1 MISCSKSAEKV
12 PAHELRRSLTM
23 KPATPKQISFIKSLV
38 AQTGAYQDGEG
49 MTVNMTVYPRLD
61 LESALEGEVSS
72 LHASKIIE
80 ALKDAPVIRE
90 SPSVESAEAP
100 ATPKQILL
108 IADLLSRLDKDAES
122 ENAVPEGFTK
132 RQASEKISQLL
143 REDKLR
149 RNAGRIPA

>member
-1 MISCSKSAEKV
+1 
-12 PAHELRRSLTM
+12 M
-23 KPATPKQISFIKSLV
+23 KPATLKQISFIKRL
-38 AQTGAYQDGEG
+38 ATQTGAYQDGEG

-80 ALKDAPVIRE
+80 ALKSAPVINE
-90 SPSVESAEAP
+90 TSSPSAGDTAAL

-108 IADLLSRLDKDAES
+108 IADLLDRLGKEKEAEGTI
-122 ENAVPEGFTK
+122 PEGFTK
-132 RQASEKISQLL
+132 KQASDMISRLL

-149 RNAGRIPA
+149 RNAGRILA

>member
-1 MISCSKSAEKV
+1 
-12 PAHELRRSLTM
+12 M

-49 MTVNMTVYPRLD
+49 MVVNMTIYPRLD

-72 LHASKIIE
+72 LHASKIID

-90 SPSVESAEAP
+90 ISSTERVESP

-108 IADLLSRLDKDAES
+108 IADLLDRLGKEKEAEGT
-122 ENAVPEGFTK
+122 VPEGFTK
-132 RQASEKISQLL
+132 KQASEMISQLL

>member
-1 MISCSKSAEKV
+1 
-12 PAHELRRSLTM
+12 M
-23 KPATPKQISFIKSLV
+23 KPATPKQISFIKRLV

-49 MTVNMTVYPRLD
+49 MTVNMSVYPRLD
-61 LESALEGEVSS
+61 LESALQGEVSF

-80 ALKDAPVIRE
+80 ALKSAPVINE
-90 SPSVESAEAP
+90 NPSSEKPEA

-108 IADLLSRLDKDAES
+108 IADLLDRLGKEKEAEGT
-122 ENAVPEGFTK
+122 VPENFTK
-132 RQASEKISQLL
+132 KQASEMISRLL

>member
-1 MISCSKSAEKV
+1 
-12 PAHELRRSLTM
+12 M

-49 MTVNMTVYPRLD
+49 MVVNMTIYPRLD

-90 SPSVESAEAP
+90 SPSAESVKAP

>member
-1 MISCSKSAEKV
+1 
-12 PAHELRRSLTM
+12 M

-38 AQTGAYQDGEG
+38 AQTSAYQDGEG
-49 MTVNMTVYPRLD
+49 MMVNMTIYPRLD

-72 LHASKIIE
+72 LHASKIID

-90 SPSVESAEAP
+90 VPSIKGTEEP

-108 IADLLSRLDKDAES
+108 IADLLSRLGKDAES
-122 ENAVPEGFTK
+122 TDTVPEGFTK

>member
-1 MISCSKSAEKV
+1 
-12 PAHELRRSLTM
+12 M
-23 KPATPKQISFIKSLV
+23 KPATLKQISFIKRLAV
-38 AQTGAYQDGEG
+38 QTGAYQDGEG

-61 LESALEGEVSS
+61 LESTLQGEASS

-80 ALKDAPVIRE
+80 ALKSAPVINE
-90 SPSVESAEAP
+90 ASSSSAGDTAAL

-108 IADLLSRLDKDAES
+108 IADLLDRLGKEKEAEGT
-122 ENAVPEGFTK
+122 VPEGFTK
-132 RQASEKISQLL
+132 KRASEMISQLI

>member
-1 MISCSKSAEKV
+1 
-12 PAHELRRSLTM
+12 M
-23 KPATPKQISFIKSLV
+23 KPATLKQISFIKRL
-38 AQTGAYQDGEG
+38 ATQTGAYQDGEG

-72 LHASKIIE
+72 LHASKIID

-90 SPSVESAEAP
+90 APSIKGTEEP

-108 IADLLSRLDKDAES
+108 IADLLNRLGKDAED
-122 ENAVPEGFTK
+122 EDTVPEGFTK
-132 RQASEKISQLL
+132 KQASDMISQLL

>member
-1 MISCSKSAEKV
+1 
-12 PAHELRRSLTM
+12 M
-23 KPATPKQISFIKSLV
+23 KPATVKQVAFIKRLA

-49 MTVNMTVYPRLD
+49 MVVNMKIYPRLD

-80 ALKDAPVIRE
+80 ALKSAPVVRE
-90 SPSVESAEAP
+90 IPSTEGISVP

-108 IADLLSRLDKDAES
+108 IADLLSRLGKDAES
-122 ENAVPEGFTK
+122 ENVVPEGFTK
-132 RQASEKISQLL
+132 KQASDMISQLI

>member
-1 MISCSKSAEKV
+1 MKSATV
-12 PAHELRRSLTM
+12 
-23 KPATPKQISFIKSLV
+23 KQVAFIKRLA

-61 LESALEGEVSS
+61 LESALEGGVTS

-80 ALKDAPVIRE
+80 ALKKAPVVRGI
-90 SPSVESAEAP
+90 PSTEGISAP

-108 IADLLSRLDKDAES
+108 IADLLSRLGKDAES
-122 ENAVPEGFTK
+122 EGTIPEGFTK
-132 RQASEKISQLL
+132 KQASEMISQLL

-149 RNAGRIPA
+149 KNAGRIPA

>member
-1 MISCSKSAEKV
+1 
-12 PAHELRRSLTM
+12 M
-23 KPATPKQISFIKSLV
+23 KPATVKQVALIKRLA

-49 MTVNMTVYPRLD
+49 MVVNMKIYPRLD

-80 ALKDAPVIRE
+80 ALKSAPVVRE
-90 SPSVESAEAP
+90 IPSTEGISVP

-108 IADLLSRLDKDAES
+108 IADLLSRLGKDAES

-132 RQASEKISQLL
+132 KQASDMIAQLI

>member
-1 MISCSKSAEKV
+1 
-12 PAHELRRSLTM
+12 M

-49 MTVNMTVYPRLD
+49 MTVNMTMYPRLD
-61 LESALEGEVSS
+61 LESTLQGEASS

-80 ALKDAPVIRE
+80 ALKSAPVINE
-90 SPSVESAEAP
+90 TSPLTSAGDTAAP
-100 ATPKQILL
+100 ATSKQILL
-108 IADLLSRLDKDAES
+108 IADLLSRLGKDEEAEK
-122 ENAVPEGFTK
+122 PIPKGFTK
-132 RQASEKISQLL
+132 KQASEKISQLI

>member
-1 MISCSKSAEKV
+1 M
-12 PAHELRRSLTM
+12 
-23 KPATPKQISFIKSLV
+23 
-38 AQTGAYQDGEG
+38 
-49 MTVNMTVYPRLD
+49 
-61 LESALEGEVSS
+61 SS

>member
-1 MISCSKSAEKV
+1 
-12 PAHELRRSLTM
+12 M
-23 KPATPKQISFIKSLV
+23 KPATPKQISSIKRLAV
-38 AQTGAYQDGEG
+38 QTGAYQDGEG

-72 LHASKIIE
+72 LHASKIID

-90 SPSVESAEAP
+90 ISSTERVESP

-108 IADLLSRLDKDAES
+108 IADLLDRLGKDAEA
-122 ENAVPEGFTK
+122 EGTVPEGFTK
-132 RQASEKISQLL
+132 KQASDMISQLL

>member
-1 MISCSKSAEKV
+1 
-12 PAHELRRSLTM
+12 M
-23 KPATPKQISFIKSLV
+23 KTATVKQVAFIKRLV
-38 AQTGAYQDGEG
+38 TQTGAHQDGEG
-49 MTVNMTVYPRLD
+49 MVVNMKIYPRLD

-80 ALKDAPVIRE
+80 ALKKAPVVKEI
-90 SPSVESAEAP
+90 PSSEGAEAL

-108 IADLLSRLDKDAES
+108 IADLLSRLGKDEEAEKPI
-122 ENAVPEGFTK
+122 PEGFTK
-132 RQASEKISQLL
+132 KQASEKISQLI

>member
-1 MISCSKSAEKV
+1 MV
-12 PAHELRRSLTM
+12 
-23 KPATPKQISFIKSLV
+23 
-38 AQTGAYQDGEG
+38 
-49 MTVNMTVYPRLD
+49 VNMTIYPRLD

-72 LHASKIIE
+72 LHASKIID

-90 SPSVESAEAP
+90 APSIKGAGEP

-108 IADLLSRLDKDAES
+108 IADLLDRLGKDVEAEGT
-122 ENAVPEGFTK
+122 VPEDFTK
-132 RQASEKISQLL
+132 ERASEMISQLL

>member
-1 MISCSKSAEKV
+1 
-12 PAHELRRSLTM
+12 M

-49 MTVNMTVYPRLD
+49 MVVNMTIYPRLN

-72 LHASKIIE
+72 LHASKIID

-90 SPSVESAEAP
+90 ISSIERVESP

-108 IADLLSRLDKDAES
+108 IADLLDRLGKEKEAEGT
-122 ENAVPEGFTK
+122 VPEVFTK
-132 RQASEKISQLL
+132 KQASEMISQLL

>member
-1 MISCSKSAEKV
+1 
-12 PAHELRRSLTM
+12 M

-49 MTVNMTVYPRLD
+49 MAVNMTVYPRLD
-61 LESALEGEVSS
+61 LESALQGEVSS

-80 ALKDAPVIRE
+80 ALKSAPVINE
-90 SPSVESAEAP
+90 NPSSEKSEA

-108 IADLLSRLDKDAES
+108 IADLLDRLGKEKEAEGT
-122 ENAVPEGFTK
+122 VPECFTK
-132 RQASEKISQLL
+132 KQASEMISRLL

>member
-1 MISCSKSAEKV
+1 
-12 PAHELRRSLTM
+12 M

-72 LHASKIIE
+72 LHASKIID

-90 SPSVESAEAP
+90 VPSSIKGTEEP

-108 IADLLSRLDKDAES
+108 IADLLDRLGKEKEAEGT
-122 ENAVPEGFTK
+122 VPEGFTK
-132 RQASEKISQLL
+132 KQASEMISQLL

>member
-1 MISCSKSAEKV
+1 
-12 PAHELRRSLTM
+12 M
-23 KPATPKQISFIKSLV
+23 KPATLKQISFIKSLV

-80 ALKDAPVIRE
+80 TLKSAPVINE
-90 SPSVESAEAP
+90 ISSPSAGDTAAL

-108 IADLLSRLDKDAES
+108 IADLLDRLGKEKEAEGT
-122 ENAVPEGFTK
+122 VPEGFTK
-132 RQASEKISQLL
+132 KQASEMISQLL

>member
-1 MISCSKSAEKV
+1 
-12 PAHELRRSLTM
+12 M

-100 ATPKQILL
+100 ATPKT
-108 IADLLSRLDKDAES
+108 
-122 ENAVPEGFTK
+122 N
-132 RQASEKISQLL
+132 
-143 REDKLR
+143 
-149 RNAGRIPA
+149 PAHR

>member
-1 MISCSKSAEKV
+1 
-12 PAHELRRSLTM
+12 M
-23 KPATPKQISFIKSLV
+23 KPVTPKQITFIKRLV

-80 ALKDAPVIRE
+80 ALKKAPVVKEI
-90 SPSVESAEAP
+90 PSSEGAEAL

-108 IADLLSRLDKDAES
+108 IADLLSRLGKDAES
-122 ENAVPEGFTK
+122 ADTVPEGFTK
-132 RQASEKISQLL
+132 KQASDVIAQLI

>member
-1 MISCSKSAEKV
+1 
-12 PAHELRRSLTM
+12 M
-23 KPATPKQISFIKSLV
+23 KPATLKQISFIKRLA

-49 MTVNMTVYPRLD
+49 MVVNMTIYPRLD

-72 LHASKIIE
+72 LHASKIID

-90 SPSVESAEAP
+90 APSIKGAGEP

-108 IADLLSRLDKDAES
+108 IADLLDRLGKDVEAEGT
-122 ENAVPEGFTK
+122 VPEDFTK
-132 RQASEKISQLL
+132 ERASEMISQLL

>member
-1 MISCSKSAEKV
+1 
-12 PAHELRRSLTM
+12 M
-23 KPATPKQISFIKSLV
+23 KPVTPKQITFIKRLV

-49 MTVNMTVYPRLD
+49 MTVSMTVYPRLD

-80 ALKDAPVIRE
+80 ALKSAPVVRE
-90 SPSVESAEAP
+90 IPSTEGISVP

-108 IADLLSRLDKDAES
+108 IADLLSRLGKGSES
-122 ENAVPEGFTK
+122 ESAVPEGFTK
-132 RQASEKISQLL
+132 KQASEKISQLL

>member
-1 MISCSKSAEKV
+1 
-12 PAHELRRSLTM
+12 M
-23 KPATPKQISFIKSLV
+23 KPATLKQISFIKRLV

-72 LHASKIIE
+72 MRASKIIDV
-80 ALKDAPVIRE
+80 LKKAPATQEI
-90 SPSVESAEAP
+90 PSAEGVETP

-108 IADLLSRLDKDAES
+108 IADLLSRLGKDAES
-122 ENAVPEGFTK
+122 ENVVPEGFTK
-132 RQASEKISQLL
+132 KQASDMISRLL

-149 RNAGRIPA
+149 RNAGRILA

>member
-1 MISCSKSAEKV
+1 
-12 PAHELRRSLTM
+12 M
-23 KPATPKQISFIKSLV
+23 KPATPKQISFIKRL
-38 AQTGAYQDGEG
+38 AIQTGAYQDGEG

-61 LESALEGEVSS
+61 LESTLRGEASS

-80 ALKDAPVIRE
+80 ALKSAPVINE
-90 SPSVESAEAP
+90 TSPLTSAGDTEAL

-108 IADLLSRLDKDAES
+108 IADLLDRLGKEKEAEGT
-122 ENAVPEGFTK
+122 VPEGFTK
-132 RQASEKISQLL
+132 KQASEIISQLI

>member
-1 MISCSKSAEKV
+1 
-12 PAHELRRSLTM
+12 M
-23 KPATPKQISFIKSLV
+23 KPVTPKQISFIRSLV

-49 MTVNMTVYPRLD
+49 MVCNMTIYPRLD
-61 LESALEGEVSS
+61 LEATLQGEASS

-80 ALKDAPVIRE
+80 ALKSAPVINE
-90 SPSVESAEAP
+90 ISLPSAGGVETL

-108 IADLLSRLDKDAES
+108 IADLLSRLGKDEES
-122 ENAVPEGFTK
+122 EKTIPEGFTK
-132 RQASEKISQLL
+132 KQASEKISQLI

>member
-1 MISCSKSAEKV
+1 
-12 PAHELRRSLTM
+12 M
-23 KPATPKQISFIKSLV
+23 KPATAKQVSFIKRLV

-80 ALKDAPVIRE
+80 ALKSAPVINE
-90 SPSVESAEAP
+90 VSSPSAGDTAAL

-108 IADLLSRLDKDAES
+108 IADLLSRLGKGAES
-122 ENAVPEGFTK
+122 TDTVPEGFTK

>member
-1 MISCSKSAEKV
+1 
-12 PAHELRRSLTM
+12 M

-49 MTVNMTVYPRLD
+49 MVVNMTIYPRLD

-72 LHASKIIE
+72 LHASKIID

-90 SPSVESAEAP
+90 IFSTERVESP

-108 IADLLSRLDKDAES
+108 IADLLDRLGKEKEAEGT
-122 ENAVPEGFTK
+122 VPEGFTK
-132 RQASEKISQLL
+132 KQASEMISQLL